1 MKIETRVEDII
12 QLSVE
17 KELYDYEALEKIIEL
32 VDEFAIDFAEWMSK
46 YKFLTNKGW
55 YVTTY
60 HIEMDIFKTSKE
72 LLEIYKKENGL

>member
-32 VDEFAIDFAEWMSK
+32 AEYFAIGFAYWCEWR
-46 YKFLTNKGW
+46 
-55 YVTTY
+55 
-60 HIEMDIFKTSKE
+60 DDRAFKTYEE
-72 LLEIYKKENGL
+72 LLEIYKKEQDGN